1 MDNKQQLNSIRVG
14 AYFPIKLTTL
24 EDDEGNPI
32 LVPKLEVVVD
42 EVSGKSELK
51 PVLKP
56 KRDENGNI
64 IYQRDENGNLISDSK
79 GEPIALMEPE
89 MVPKVTWHPLKGD
102 PSLIKQNL
110 VSLVAYNMGYRMREE
125 NFGTRLWECIEEP
138 NDADLEF
145 LVSNFILESVS
156 TWEPRITAL
165 DCKIK
170 RDFDK
175 LLINL
180 QFVLEGST
188 SVESLDFNINP
199 QELSSYVTQ

>member
-1 MDNKQQLNSIRVG
+1 MDNKQQLNSIGVG

-64 IYQRDENGNLISDSK
+64 LYQRDENGNILSDSNRK
-79 GEPIALMEPE
+79 PIALMEPE
-89 MVPKVTWHPLKGD
+89 LVPKVTWHPLKGD

-110 VSLVAYNMGYRMREE
+110 VSLVAYDLGYRMREE

-145 LVSNFILESVS
+145 LVNNFILESVS

-165 DCKIK
+165 DCKIT

-180 QFVLEGST
+180 QFVLEGTT